1 MNEKLFPIVVPNA
14 AAERVDLAPHES
26 KNVPPVKPSSAQT
39 ITARLNPC
47 PSFDSLFPSLSGAVQ
62 IGQPKNL
69 IRTGVFELSPGLV
82 SRTSVL
88 GCICPEEPAGLS
100 LEMEFS
106 HTL

>member
-26 KNVPPVKPSSAQT
+26 KNVPHLKPSSAQT

-47 PSFDSLFPSLSGAVQ
+47 PSFDSLFPNLSGAVQ

-69 IRTGVFELSPGLV
+69 LKIPIGNPNPRADIDNVFNRPCGTLPWCL
-82 SRTSVL
+82 TTQDSVL
-88 GCICPEEPAGLS
+88 G
-100 LEMEFS
+100 
-106 HTL
+106 